1 MTLMYFMI
9 SSTTSVMSR
18 TFKGINKSM
27 MLVASMLM
35 VIPTTYDWNELDV
48 YYTTDGIAD
57 MFITLMAY
65 LLPLSIMANWNSI
78 KTTLYYELVFNLGIM
93 LLINFMCQ
101 DMLSFYIYF
110 EASLAPLF
118 ILIGLYGANNR
129 EKAADY
135 MLMYTLFSSLFMLMA
150 IAVYEVLIGNTDYQA
165 VSLLVLS
172 TDLQCILF
180 LAISMGIMVKTPL
193 VPLHTWLPVVHSESP
208 LAGSMLLA
216 GIMTKLAVYAIIRT
230 ILPTLSDAAY
240 LYTPYVT
247 MMGVITM
254 IYTSTITLRQTDLKV
269 IVAYSSIAHMA
280 VCITGTM
287 SNSVVG
293 IGGSTILSIAHGF
306 VSPALFIIV
315 GGITYDRYHSR
326 LIYNYQGLIT
336 YMPMLAMYLIMLSF
350 CNIGTPLSVN
360 FIGELFSTTG
370 AINQTFPLSS
380 LAMLS
385 VLLSAA
391 YMMKVTNRLTGGI
404 KTPYIALTHDC
415 TYRESVLLISLI
427 MPTIFYGLFP
437 NGIMNMMWDM
447 NKLLY
452 TY

>member
-1 MTLMYFMI
+1 MTLIYFII
-9 SSTTSVMSR
+9 SSTTSVISR
-18 TFKGINKSM
+18 TFKGINKSII
-27 MLVASMLM
+27 LVASILI
-35 VIPTTYDWNELDV
+35 VIPTLYDWNELDV

-57 MFITLMAY
+57 IFILLIAY
-65 LLPLSIMANWNSI
+65 ILPLSIIANWNSI
-78 KTTLYYELVFNLGIM
+78 KTTLYYELVFNLGII

-135 MLMYTLFSSLFMLMA
+135 ILIYTLFSSLFMLIA

-180 LAISMGIMVKTPL
+180 LAISIGIMVKTPL

-216 GIMTKLAVYAIIRT
+216 SIILKLAVYAIIRL

-247 MMGVITM
+247 LIGVITI
-254 IYTSTITLRQTDLKV
+254 IYISLITLRQTDLKV

-280 VCITGTM
+280 VCILGLM
-287 SNSVVG
+287 SNSVIG
-293 IGGSTILSIAHGF
+293 IGGSLILSIAHGF

-315 GGITYDRYHSR
+315 GGILYDRYHSR

-336 YMPMLAMYLIMLSF
+336 YMPILAIYLIILSF

-360 FIGELFSTTG
+360 FIGELLSLTG

-380 LAMLS
+380 LAILS

-404 KTPYIALTHDC
+404 KTPYIALTNDC

-427 MPTIFYGLFP
+427 IPTIFYGLFP
-437 NGIMNMMWDM
+437 NGIINIIWDI

-452 TY
+452 SY